1 MSLLGSPRLR
11 TIAWLAAGAFVIM
24 AALAALQAFNTSR
37 IPFLTPQTT
46 ADILVFTAMSVIVF
60 LLLLMLL
67 VLLIRNILK
76 LFVDQRS
83 RALGSRLRTRLV
95 IGAALIALAPAA
107 FMFLFSFQL
116 LNRSVD
122 RWFSQ
127 PTSELRENSTR
138 VVLELAHYASSNA
151 RLEAEAIAASG
162 AVDKDAAAA
171 NAEIHSRRIT
181 LEGGFV
187 AVFGQDK
194 QAVLGYQLPSDDS
207 RMSLLPW
214 LDDGK
219 SEAISLHGPVLQNL
233 LTTAQRT
240 DEPILIVE
248 RGQQKREY
256 ATGIAA
262 SPTGKLVVVGLP
274 MPQGLSE
281 TASQIRIGATEYWT
295 LFRSR
300 NSIRTTY
307 FFMLLLITTLVFFSS
322 MWLALFLSKQITRP
336 VEALADAMDEIA
348 DGRLDKRVAVDSS
361 GEMAELVSAFNHMA
375 HDLETS
381 RHMAESSREQ
391 LSAANQA
398 LEERRRELETIL
410 ETIPSGVV
418 TLDKSGAVLLA
429 NRAFAAL
436 VGHGRLRDGE
446 TSLSG
451 HPIETLFPADC
462 ADDLARVIRR
472 SHRMGAASTEI
483 EMRSQGRVVHLAV
496 TSARL
501 ELGTGVGL
509 GSRRQGSVLVV
520 EDTTELL
527 RAQRQLAWKEVAQR
541 VAHEIKNPL
550 TPIAL
555 SAERIRKHLDRATAD
570 SPSVMRKCSE
580 VILGCVGTL
589 RTLVDQFAALAQF
602 PAPQPR
608 PCDMNRITEDALL
621 LFSGRMEGISIRTSL
636 EPGLPMVMADPDAIK
651 RALANLIDN
660 AAEAMQTSLLKV
672 LTIETCLS
680 EDGSSVEVAVSDT
693 GHGLTD
699 EIRERL
705 FLPFY
710 STKQRGT
717 GLGLSIAAKIAQE
730 HHGSIRAESNSPQG
744 ARFLLCLPVIENG
757 VPVSKEIAAEVAS
770 NLFVPNSGPMKE
782 ELKPADTE
790 DATVAS
796 NHSR

>member
-1 MSLLGSPRLR
+1 MPFLGSPRAR
-11 TIAWLAAGAFVIM
+11 TIAWLSAGAFVIS
-24 AALAALQAFNTSR
+24 AALAALQAFNTNK

-46 ADILVFTAMSVIVF
+46 GDILVFTAMSVIVF
-60 LLLLMLL
+60 LLLMMLL
-67 VLLIRNILK
+67 VMLIRNILK

-83 RALGSRLRTRLV
+83 RALGSRLRTRMV
-95 IGAALIALAPAA
+95 IGAALIALAPAV
-107 FMFLFSFQL
+107 FMFYFSFQL

-151 RLEAEAIAASG
+151 RLEAEAVSASG
-162 AVDKDAAAA
+162 AVDRDVAAA
-171 NAEIHSRRIT
+171 NAEIHSRKIT

-187 AVFGQDK
+187 AVYAPDGQGIK
-194 QAVLGYQLPSDDS
+194 QGILGYQLPSESS
-207 RMSLLPW
+207 RRSLLPW

-219 SEAISLHGPVLQNL
+219 AETIALHGPVYSDL
-233 LTTAQRT
+233 LTMAQRN

-248 RGQQKREY
+248 DGAHKKEFAVGLA
-256 ATGIAA
+256 ATEG
-262 SPTGKLVVVGLP
+262 GRLVVVGLP

-281 TASQIRIGATEYWT
+281 TASQIRVGASEYWT

-300 NSIRTTY
+300 NRIRSTY
-307 FFMLLLITTLVFFSS
+307 ILMLLLITTLIFFSS

-348 DGRLDKRVAVDSS
+348 DGKLDKRVSVASS
-361 GEMAELVSAFNHMA
+361 GEMSELVSAFNHMA
-375 HDLETS
+375 QDLETS
-381 RHMAESSREQ
+381 RHMAESSRLQ

-418 TLDKSGAVLLA
+418 TLDRDGSVLLA

-436 VGHGRLRDGE
+436 MGHRE
-446 TSLSG
+446 EASLYG
-451 HPIETLFPADC
+451 KRIVELFPADC
-462 ADDLARVIRR
+462 SDDLSRVIRR
-472 SHRMGAASTEI
+472 SHRMGAASTEF
-483 EMRSQGRVVHLAV
+483 EMHAPGRVVHLAV

-501 ELGTGVGL
+501 ELGS
-509 GSRRQGSVLVV
+509 GSKMQGAVLVV

-555 SAERIRKHLDRATAD
+555 SAERIRKHLDRSTED
-570 SPSVMRKCSE
+570 SPSVIRKCSE

-608 PCDMNRITEDALL
+608 PSDMNKITEDALL
-621 LFSGRMEGISIRTSL
+621 LFSGRLDGIMLRTTL
-636 EPGLPMVMADPDAIK
+636 EPGLPPVMVDPDAVK

-672 LTIETCLS
+672 LTVETCLS
-680 EDGSSVEVAVSDT
+680 DDGTSVEVAVSDT

-730 HHGSIRAESNSPQG
+730 HHGSIRAESNSPKG
-744 ARFLLCLPVIENG
+744 ARFMLCLPVMENG
-757 VPVSKEIAAEVAS
+757 AVMPAALAENEAAAVAS
-770 NLFVPNSGPMKE
+770 NGL
-782 ELKPADTE
+782 
-790 DATVAS
+790 
-796 NHSR
+796 R